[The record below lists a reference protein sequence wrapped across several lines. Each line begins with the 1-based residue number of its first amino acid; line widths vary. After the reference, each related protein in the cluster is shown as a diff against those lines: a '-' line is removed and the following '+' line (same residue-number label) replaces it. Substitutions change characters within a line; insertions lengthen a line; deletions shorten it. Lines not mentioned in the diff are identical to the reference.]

1 MNIEEKIKIMDLH
14 IIGGGPA
21 GLAAGYFAKQKN
33 LTFQILEGSSDLGGN
48 CKTIS
53 FGEFMYDTGAHRFHD
68 KNKDVTAII
77 KTLMGDELLKVNSP
91 SKIFWGKRLVNFP
104 LEFSN
109 ILKTLDKTTII
120 NIVLENIINIFSFN
134 KNNKNFK
141 ELSYKKYGKTLA
153 ELFLINYTEKLWG
166 LDAENLNN
174 KIAGDR
180 LKGLD
185 LSSILKTLFI
195 KNNIDQKH
203 LDGSFYYPKNGFGS
217 IFNSLGDYVGKESIS
232 LNSNV
237 VEIHHKNN
245 LIKNLILDN
254 NEDSQIKNLISTLP
268 LNLLIK
274 YLRPAAPKDIL
285 NISNNLKYRG
295 LRLAIISLDL
305 KSFSNNASIYYP
317 QSNIPF
323 TRIYEP
329 KNRSIKMA
337 PNDKTCIVVEVPCQ
351 PQDLI
356 YNSSD
361 DEFLDKI
368 KYNLLKYTH
377 IVESDIINS
386 TSQKVPFAYPILDYE
401 IEDKLNKLFNYL
413 SVFTNLNLLGRSA
426 EFKYLHTHN
435 LFIHANQLI
444 KNI

>member
-1 MNIEEKIKIMDLH
+1 MDLH

-21 GLAAGYFAKQKN
+21 GLVAGYFAKQQN
-33 LTFQILEGSSDLGGN
+33 LTAQILEGSSELGGN
-48 CKTIS
+48 CRTIS

-68 KNKDVTAII
+68 KNKDVTDII

-91 SKIFWGKRLVNFP
+91 SKIFWKKKLINFP

-109 ILKTLDKTTII
+109 IFKTLDKTII
-120 NIVLENIINIFSFN
+120 IKIFLENIINIFSSN
-134 KNNKNFK
+134 KDNMNFK
-141 ELSYKKYGKTLA
+141 ELSYKNYGKTLA

-166 LDAENLNN
+166 LKANDLNN

-180 LKGLD
+180 LKGLN
-185 LSSILKTLFI
+185 LSSIIEDLFK
-195 KNNIDQKH
+195 KNNINQKH

-217 IFNSLGDYVGKESIS
+217 IFKSIGDYVGQENIS

-237 VEIHHKNN
+237 VEIHHDNN
-245 LIKNLILDN
+245 LIKNLIVEN
-254 NEDSQIKNLISTLP
+254 NEAFPIKSLISTLP

-274 YLRPAAPKDIL
+274 YLRPTAPKDII

-305 KSFSNNASIYYP
+305 NSFSDNASIYYP

-329 KNRSIKMA
+329 KNRSKNMA
-337 PNDKTCIVVEVPCQ
+337 PSDKTCIVVEVPCQ
-351 PQDLI
+351 PEDLI
-356 YNSSD
+356 YNNSE

-368 KYNLLKYTH
+368 KYALSKYTH
-377 IVESDIINS
+377 INESNIINTS
-386 TSQKVPFAYPILDYE
+386 SQKVPFAYPILDCN
-401 IEDKLNKLFNYL
+401 IDNKLNKIFSYL
-413 SVFTNLNLLGRSA
+413 SIFKNLNLLGRSA
-426 EFKYLHTHN
+426 EFKYLHTHD
-435 LFIHANQLI
+435 LFIRANQI
-444 KNI
+444 VNTI

>member
-1 MNIEEKIKIMDLH
+1 
-14 IIGGGPA
+14 
-21 GLAAGYFAKQKN
+21 
-33 LTFQILEGSSDLGGN
+33 
-48 CKTIS
+48 
-53 FGEFMYDTGAHRFHD
+53 MY
-68 KNKDVTAII
+68 
-77 KTLMGDELLKVNSP
+77 
-91 SKIFWGKRLVNFP
+91 KR
-104 LEFSN
+104 
-109 ILKTLDKTTII
+109 
-120 NIVLENIINIFSFN
+120 
-134 KNNKNFK
+134 
-141 ELSYKKYGKTLA
+141 
-153 ELFLINYTEKLWG
+153 
-166 LDAENLNN
+166 
-174 KIAGDR
+174 
-180 LKGLD
+180 
-185 LSSILKTLFI
+185 
-195 KNNIDQKH
+195 Q
-203 LDGSFYYPKNGFGS
+203 PKNGFGS

-295 LRLAIISLDL
+295 LRLAIIFLDL